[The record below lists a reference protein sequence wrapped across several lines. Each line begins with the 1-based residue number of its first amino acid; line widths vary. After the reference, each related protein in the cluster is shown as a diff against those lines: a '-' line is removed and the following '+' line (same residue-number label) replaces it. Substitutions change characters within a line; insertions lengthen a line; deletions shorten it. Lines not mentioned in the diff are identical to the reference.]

1 MSEKTAFLISDSSIV
16 TASKE
21 QISSEIVGEAVILN
35 LKSGVYYGLNE
46 VGNRAWNL
54 IQQPKTVKGIK
65 NTLLEEYD
73 VEPESCERDLLVLL
87 QELEAVGLI
96 DVRNETDI

>member
-1 MSEKTAFLISDSSIV
+1 MSKETAVLISEDSIV

-46 VGNRAWNL
+46 VGNRTWNL
-54 IQQPKTVKGIK
+54 IQKPETVKGIK

-73 VEPESCERDLLVLL
+73 VEPESCEQDLLALL

-96 DVRNETDI
+96 DVRNETAV